1 MKPMPKKK
9 NFGNNHMNTNIQ
21 LAFFFITQLFV
32 GTHGLAA
39 EDIHLESGYLSIT
52 LNDKGQVVCLADD
65 RSRTPNFMHATRD
78 SALMKVKRYSGKT
91 HMEPV
96 ACKVLEEDSGTTRL
110 VLRYD
115 KETSATVAITPKQ
128 WGFRMELVAA
138 RGLADIDEIS
148 WGPINTRC
156 EGTVGAFF
164 GLVRSDD
171 TTLGMM
177 SLEPNTDGLSLP
189 YAEAAFWLPW
199 QEGGS
204 YLQLVSQDHTR
215 SRILRGGTRSSDP
228 APRITPVGSAVALYS
243 SPKGHE
249 LDVIEKIVVAEK
261 LPHPKHRGVWS
272 KRSPK
277 ILRPGIWGKFN
288 SKNIDQYFDLTADLH
303 GGEICGFHTMFGN
316 WGHFEIDPKLYPKG
330 MNGIRAAVERGRKKG
345 VGLSMYTLTNFVQ
358 ARSLPEPFISPIPHP
373 DFETYDPE
381 STLQN
386 AIDIK
391 TTRITLAKSS
401 ELVQIFKRLIRPTTQ
416 PDQRALLWI
425 GNEFIHAKK
434 FRIDGN
440 TVILEDCERGHM
452 MTTPA
457 THATKARVR
466 ILYFAGYRS
475 VFPGTLALNEAV
487 AHNIGRVT
495 REGQFSKVTFDGH
508 ESALQTGHGAY
519 AMNRTYQIVYDANA
533 ERDLTMTGSRITNY
547 CWHMISYISWGEHDM
562 HKGFRGSMLDYRLRR
577 QDQLSRS
584 LMPHKMGQHYP
595 TKASLEDMNWLCGLA
610 TGWDSGLELSVNAD
624 AFKKNPDHSAILK
637 AVTLWEKARLSEKLT
652 DDQKMRLR
660 QVDCVYH
667 IKENPD
673 GSFAIVLKNRWRHEG
688 VKILPPSTITF
699 ENSDQCRV
707 EPTGIDLGWLH
718 CPLVAASAALSDD
731 IVVASDTKASIKVFY
746 PGPDASGRER
756 QAFQCVFRVPADA
769 ATGILNPRLSA
780 NGKTFVVP
788 TEIKPGQY
796 LAFTADLAIVHLYGT
811 DHKLIRDIPI
821 RHLNDL
827 PGVPRGKPFDVEMF
841 LPSAKKGTPSE
852 ARINLYTF
860 QPLLQKRKRK

>member
-1 MKPMPKKK
+1 MKIPVK
-9 NFGNNHMNTNIQ
+9 FAVIAVLQIAAGAGI
-21 LAFFFITQLFV
+21 
-32 GTHGLAA
+32 LAA
-39 EDIHLESGYLSIT
+39 EDIHLKAGHLSIT
-52 LNDKGQVVCLADD
+52 LNDKGQVVHLADD
-65 RSRTPNFMHATRD
+65 RSEMPDFIHTIPST
-78 SALMKVKRYSGKT
+78 SLVKVKRYSGKT
-91 HMEPV
+91 YVDPV
-96 ACKVLEEDSGTTRL
+96 ACKVLGENDGTTRL
-110 VLRYD
+110 LLRYD

-128 WGFRMELVAA
+128 GWFRMELVAA
-138 RGLADIDEIS
+138 GGLADIDEIS

-156 EGTVGAFF
+156 EGPVGAFF

-177 SLEPNTDGLSLP
+177 SLEPNTDGLKIP

-204 YLQLVSQDHTR
+204 YLQLVSEDHTR

-228 APRITPVGSAVALYS
+228 APGITPVGSAVALYS

-249 LDVIEKIVVAEK
+249 LDVIEKIVKMEK
-261 LPHPKHRGVWS
+261 LPYPQHKGIWS
-272 KRSPK
+272 KRSRD
-277 ILRPGIWGKFN
+277 ILKPGIWGKFN
-288 SKNIDQYFDLTADLH
+288 SKNIDQYFDLAADLH
-303 GGEICGFHTMFGN
+303 GGEICAFHTMFGN
-316 WGHFEIDPKLYPKG
+316 WGHFDVDPKLYPKG
-330 MNGIRAAVERGRKKG
+330 MDDIRAAVERGRKKG
-345 VGLSMYTLTNFVQ
+345 VGLTMYTLTNFVQ
-358 ARSLPEPFISPIPHP
+358 SRSIPEPFIFPIPHP

-381 STLQN
+381 STLRT

-401 ELVQIFKRLIRPTTQ
+401 EFVQVLQRLTRPTSK

-425 GNEFIHAKK
+425 DNEFIHAKK

-466 ILYFAGYRS
+466 ILYFAGYKS
-475 VFPGTLALNEAV
+475 VFPGTLALNEKV

-495 REGQFSKVTFDGH
+495 REGGFSKAIFDGH

-533 ERDLTMTGSRITNY
+533 DRDLTMTGSRITNY

-624 AFKKNPDHSAILK
+624 AFKKSPDHSAILK
-637 AVTLWEKARLSEKLT
+637 AVTLWEKARLSGKLT

-673 GSFAIVLKNRWRHEG
+673 GSFSITLKKRWRHED
-688 VKILPPSTITF
+688 VKILPPSTIAF
-699 ENSDQCRV
+699 ENADQCRV
-707 EPTGIDLGWLH
+707 EPLSIDLGWLH
-718 CPLVAASAALSDD
+718 CPLVATSAALSDD
-731 IVVASDTKASIKVFY
+731 IVLASDTKASIKVFY
-746 PGPDASGRER
+746 PGPDASGRGR

-780 NGKTFVVP
+780 YGETFVVP

-796 LAFTADLAIVHLYGT
+796 LAFTADLAIIHLYGA
-811 DHKLIRDIPI
+811 DHRLIRDIPI

-827 PGVPRGKPFDVEMF
+827 PGVPRGKPFNAEMF
-841 LPSAKKGTPSE
+841 LPSAKKGISSE

-860 QPLLQKRKRK
+860 QPI